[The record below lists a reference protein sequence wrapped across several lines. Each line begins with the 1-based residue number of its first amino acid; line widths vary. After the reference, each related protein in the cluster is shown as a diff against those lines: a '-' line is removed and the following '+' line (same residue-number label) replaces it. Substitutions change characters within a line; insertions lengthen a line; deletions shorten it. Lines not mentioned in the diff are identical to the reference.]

1 MMIKT
6 GCLTSSS
13 TGNCPVKLISEK
25 LNNMLPMK
33 RNMTTEMGFNTEK
46 GISQLQAPCK
56 HPIGVSKTD
65 GGISFCLGK
74 FDHNL

>member
-1 MMIKT
+1 MVIKI

-13 TGNCPVKLISEK
+13 TENCSVKLISKK

-33 RNMTTEMGFNTEK
+33 RNRTTEMELNIEK

-65 GGISFCLGK
+65 GGISFHLGK